1 MSIAICSDSQAA
13 LKALASAKTTSQLVL
28 ETMKALMELSIHNY
42 VRLLWVPGHS
52 NIDGN
57 EEDDKLA
64 KQAANT
70 DYIGPEPVLGL
81 STNTVRSIIR
91 QWFVN
96 EQNKLWMNTRGCRQA
111 KELVQQIVPKLTQFA
126 LRLCRRDLR
135 ILCYLLTGHN
145 HLNRHLTLMQRTTD
159 SLCPL

>member
-1 MSIAICSDSQAA
+1 
-13 LKALASAKTTSQLVL
+13 
-28 ETMKALMELSIHNY
+28 MKALMELSIHNC

-57 EEDDKLA
+57 EEADKLA

-81 STNTVRSIIR
+81 SINTVRSIIW

-96 EQNKLWMNTRGCRQA
+96 EQNKLWMNARG
-111 KELVQQIVPKLTQFA
+111 
-126 LRLCRRDLR
+126 
-135 ILCYLLTGHN
+135 
-145 HLNRHLTLMQRTTD
+145 
-159 SLCPL
+159 